1 MGLVDILIGPITA
14 ILDKVIPDKD
24 AREKMAFEI
33 ATLAANQAHA
43 EVMAQIEINKAE
55 ATNPSVFV
63 SGWRPFIGW
72 CCGFSIAF
80 NFIVVPLCNWGTA
93 LAGYDIMVPVLD
105 MSVMMPVILGMLGL
119 IAARTK
125 EKIEG
130 VARVN

>member
-1 MGLVDILIGPITA
+1 MSLVEILIGPIAA
-14 ILDKVIPDKD
+14 ILDKIIPDKD

-43 EVMAQIEINKAE
+43 EVMQQIELNKAE
-55 ATNPSVFV
+55 AQSPSVFV

-72 CCGFSIAF
+72 CCGFGIGF
-80 NFIVVPLCNWGTA
+80 NFIVAPLVNWATA
-93 LAGYDIMVPVLD
+93 LYGNDIVVPVLD
-105 MSVMMPVILGMLGL
+105 MSVMMPIILGMLGL
-119 IAARTK
+119 VAARTK